1 MINQSEN
8 PNHLLS
14 DDEIVDFIVKGF
26 LVLETGIDDSTNLSI
41 INQLNGLPPPVIS
54 RDYEDTHRDES
65 PLIQA
70 EDAIVID
77 NTLLNH
83 EEQLAIAIKL
93 AKERITKH

>member
-41 INQLNGLPPPVIS
+41 INQLN
-54 RDYEDTHRDES
+54 R
-65 PLIQA
+65 
-70 EDAIVID
+70 
-77 NTLLNH
+77 
-83 EEQLAIAIKL
+83 
-93 AKERITKH
+93 